1 MEAPAEEAK
10 LVATRALV
18 IYEYDKP
25 KSCVEDEES
34 IIDAYITRHRVG
46 ETGDLLEGSPLT
58 REMLLEICSLVM
70 PTLGSVDYIPDN
82 VLVYSPERALMWWTP
97 AAVRRL
103 SISEIKGVRSGEYPV
118 PPKLFLVLKGKLHTW
133 ALGENRRPD
142 PSSAVFHS
150 PFYNVYETGACCMG
164 NIRVPDRFS
173 PDSIAEWQSV
183 FFNGTLTSHL
193 PPKLSGIEPEDFWKK
208 IKGKKR
214 FPVQYLHPYATL
226 VTIIKAISSLR

>member
-1 MEAPAEEAK
+1 
-10 LVATRALV
+10 
-18 IYEYDKP
+18 
-25 KSCVEDEES
+25 
-34 IIDAYITRHRVG
+34 
-46 ETGDLLEGSPLT
+46 
-58 REMLLEICSLVM
+58 M

-103 SISEIKGVRSGEYPV
+103 FISEIKGVRSGEYPV

-142 PSSAVFHS
+142 PSSAVFRS

-164 NIRVPDRFS
+164 NIKVPD
-173 PDSIAEWQSV
+173 
-183 FFNGTLTSHL
+183 FNGTLTSHL

-214 FPVQYLHPYATL
+214 FPVRHLRPYATL
-226 VTIIKAISSLR
+226 TTIIKAISSQR